1 MSAQVEP
8 QSGAPQERKEISRRE
23 ARKALTRVATALR
36 EGGDVSHLN
45 ITAMMDMMSILLVF
59 MLKQFAV
66 AQASMSVSDALQ
78 LPHST
83 SALKPQVSVNVTIT
97 HNAIIVEG
105 DAVASVRN
113 GAVDPGTKRDGAN
126 GYYITPVVE
135 TLQKHANRLKKIAGL
150 GGAPFDGAMLLLVD
164 KNIPYRLVTEVLYS
178 SGQAEFRN
186 YRLVVLSKS
195 GE

>member
-1 MSAQVEP
+1 MAARPESQGGP
-8 QSGAPQERKEISRRE
+8 QTGRKEISRRD
-23 ARKALTRVATALR
+23 ARKALTRIASALR

-66 AQASMSVSDALQ
+66 AQASMSVSSDMQ
-78 LPHST
+78 LPKSSST
-83 SALKPQVSVNVTIT
+83 LKPQVSVNVTVT
-97 HNAIIVEG
+97 QGAIIVEG
-105 DAVASVRN
+105 DAVASVRS
-113 GAVDPGTKRDGAN
+113 GAVDPSTKRDGAN
-126 GYYITPVVE
+126 GYYITPVVD

-178 SGQAEFRN
+178 AGQAEFRN